1 MISKLICG
9 THRLLGFFI
18 ILTLVALCG
27 VNAYAQKRPDL
38 VVAVNKLARAL
49 EPAEKTGTVDVRV
62 TYSIF
67 DTLIRRDFLNPM
79 PDGSIRLVPHLA
91 ESWKRLNPTTV
102 EVRLRKGVKFHNGDE
117 LTADDVLFT
126 FSPDR
131 LWGKKSVIRKGRRY
145 FGHLK
150 RVEKVDKY
158 TVRFETKH
166 PDVVFEHRLSSYTS
180 WVVSARSWSQHKK
193 KGDLKLVWMLKA
205 LKAVRWNPVGT
216 GPYKFK
222 GWRKNEFIKLESH
235 DDYFMGK
242 PAAKTIT
249 FKAVP
254 EVATRV
260 AGLVSGEFDIIVEVP
275 PDQIAVLNR
284 YKDID
289 ARSAVVENTHVLVFN
304 TNHPVLKDK
313 RVRQALSL
321 AIDRDLLRKS
331 LWLDRNYT
339 PNGHQLPI
347 FGPMY
352 NKDRAGYVY
361 NLEKAKKLLKESG
374 YEPEKA
380 KKLLEEGGYAGQE
393 VTYRLVPGYYLN
405 GVETAQIVQEMW
417 RKIGFNVRLEMVESS
432 SQKRAGDTAIYTW
445 SNTFRL
451 PDPTGAIYV
460 LWGKKAPIQR
470 KYNFWR
476 SNKAYNEAEK
486 TVLTSPDMKVRYE
499 NFQKMLDIFE
509 DEMPMTM
516 LYNPLVT
523 YGVRKNIQWTP
534 YTIFY
539 MDFRPDNLKIK

>member
-1 MISKLICG
+1 MNSKLLRG
-9 THRLLGFFI
+9 THRLLGI
-18 ILTLVALCG
+18 LTILTLVALCG

-38 VVAVNKLARAL
+38 VVAVNKLARGL
-49 EPAEKTGTVDVRV
+49 EPAERTGNVDVRA

-79 PDGSIRLVPHLA
+79 PDGSVRLVPHLA

-131 LWGKKSVIRKGRRY
+131 LWGKNAVIRKGRNY

-150 RVEKVDKY
+150 NVEKVDKY
-158 TVRFETKH
+158 TVRFVTKR
-166 PDVVFEHRLSSYTS
+166 PDVVFEHRLSTYTS
-180 WVVSARSWSQHKK
+180 WVVSARSWLQHKEQGEK
-193 KGDLKLVWMLKA
+193 KLVWMDKA

-249 FKAVP
+249 FKSVP

-260 AGLVSGEFDIIVEVP
+260 AGLVSGEFDIIVDVP
-275 PDQIAVLNR
+275 PDQIALLDR

-289 ARSAVVENTHVLVFN
+289 ARSVVIENTHVLVFN
-304 TNHPVLKDK
+304 TTHPVLKDK

-321 AIDRDLLRKS
+321 AIDRDLLRRS
-331 LWLDRNYT
+331 LWHGKNYT

-347 FGPMY
+347 FGAMY

-361 NLEKAKKLLKESG
+361 NPEKAKKLLKESG
-374 YEPEKA
+374 YKG
-380 KKLLEEGGYAGQE
+380 KE
-393 VTYRLVPGYYLN
+393 VTYRVIPGYYLN
-405 GVETAQIVQEMW
+405 GMETAQIVLEMW
-417 RKIGFNVRLEMVESS
+417 RKIGFNAVLQLVESFK
-432 SQKRAGDTAIYTW
+432 QKRTKSAAIYSW

-451 PDPTGAIYV
+451 PDPTGSIYI
-460 LWGKKAPIQR
+460 LWGKKASIQR
-470 KYNFWR
+470 KYRFWR
-476 SNKAYNEAEK
+476 SEAFNKAAE

-499 NFQKMLDIFE
+499 HFQKMLDIFE

-534 YTIFY
+534 YTILY

>member
-1 MISKLICG
+1 MNSKLICG
-9 THRLLGFFI
+9 THRLLGILI

-67 DTLIRRDFLNPM
+67 DTLIR
-79 PDGSIRLVPHLA
+79 
-91 ESWKRLNPTTV
+91 
-102 EVRLRKGVKFHNGDE
+102 LRKGVKFHNGDE

-126 FSPDR
+126 FSPER
-131 LWGKKSVIRKGRRY
+131 LSGKNSVIRKGRRY

-158 TVRFETKH
+158 TVRFETKR
-166 PDVVFEHRLSSYTS
+166 PDVVFEHRLSTYTS
-180 WVVSARSWSQHKK
+180 WVVSARSWLQHKEKGEK
-193 KGDLKLVWMLKA
+193 KSMWMLKA

-222 GWRKNEFIKLESH
+222 GWRKNEFIALEAH

-249 FKAVP
+249 FKSVP

-289 ARSAVVENTHVLVFN
+289 ARSVVIENTHVLVFN

-331 LWLDRNYT
+331 LWHGKNYT

-361 NLEKAKKLLKESG
+361 NPEKAKQLLKESG
-374 YEPEKA
+374 YKG
-380 KKLLEEGGYAGQE
+380 KE

-405 GVETAQIVQEMW
+405 GVETAQVVLEMW
-417 RKIGFNVRLEMVESS
+417 RKIGFNAVLQLVESS
-432 SQKRAGDTAIYTW
+432 KQKRAGDTAIYTW

-451 PDPTGAIYV
+451 PDPTGAIHV
-460 LWGKKAPIQR
+460 LWGKRAPIQR

-516 LYNPLVT
+516 LYNPLIT